1 MPYGYT
7 RAPGRMER
15 MIDVGKITC
24 AIPVLNGAATLDWT
38 ILSLR
43 SQRGVDVN
51 IVAVDS
57 GSTDG
62 TRDICT
68 RWGVETRF
76 AERGNMYRAVN
87 AGLQGAATEW
97 LTYLN
102 ADDMVYAK
110 SFADLLALAEKTG
123 AEVVYGNHDFVDDE
137 GRFLFSLKSAAPGDL
152 QALFG
157 ASVMGL
163 PQPGTLFSRRLFE
176 RLGGFSTD
184 FRLTADADF
193 FLRALQSGAKFAR
206 LDRSV
211 CAFRMHASQQTRQYA
226 AEMKQE
232 TLRVATAAGGR
243 TAAARATRFRW
254 RLDNAGNY
262 LLRYLRVGKLRG
274 TPRAGK

>member
-1 MPYGYT
+1 MS
-7 RAPGRMER
+7 
-15 MIDVGKITC
+15 DVPTITC

-43 SQRGVDVN
+43 SQRDVN
-51 IVAVDS
+51 VKIVAVDS

-62 TRDICT
+62 TLEIC
-68 RWGVETRF
+68 RHWNVETRY

-87 AGLQGAATEW
+87 AGLEGATTEW

-102 ADDMVYAK
+102 ADDTVYAK
-110 SFADLLALAEKTG
+110 SFAALLALAARTG

-137 GRFLFSLKSAAPGDL
+137 GRFLFSLKSAAPEDL
-152 QALFG
+152 QPLFG

-193 FLRALQSGAKFAR
+193 FLRALQSGARFAR

-211 CAFRMHASQQTRQYA
+211 CAFRMHTGQQTHQYA
-226 AEMKQE
+226 AEMRQE

-243 TAAARATRFRW
+243 TAAARAKRFRW
-254 RLDNAGNY
+254 RLDNVGNY

-274 TPRAGK
+274 TPRAGQ

>member
-1 MPYGYT
+1 MSEVRT
-7 RAPGRMER
+7 
-15 MIDVGKITC
+15 ITC

-38 ILSLR
+38 VLSLR

-62 TRDICT
+62 TLDICS
-68 RWGVETRF
+68 RWNVETRY

-87 AGLQGAATEW
+87 AGLAGAATDW

-102 ADDMVYAK
+102 ADDTVYAR
-110 SFADLLALAEKTG
+110 SFAELLALAEKTN
-123 AEVVYGNHDFVDDE
+123 ADVVYGDHDFVDDE
-137 GRFLFSLKSAAPGDL
+137 GRFLFSLKSAAPHDL
-152 QALFG
+152 QPLFG

-163 PQPGTLFSRRLFE
+163 PQPGTLFKRTLYE

-193 FLRALQSGAKFAR
+193 FLRALQSGARFAR

-211 CAFRMHASQQTRQYA
+211 CAFRMHASQQTRKHA
-226 AEMKQE
+226 TEMQQE

-243 TAAARATRFRW
+243 TAAARATRLRW
-254 RLDNAGNY
+254 RLANAANY

-274 TPRAGK
+274 TTHAGR